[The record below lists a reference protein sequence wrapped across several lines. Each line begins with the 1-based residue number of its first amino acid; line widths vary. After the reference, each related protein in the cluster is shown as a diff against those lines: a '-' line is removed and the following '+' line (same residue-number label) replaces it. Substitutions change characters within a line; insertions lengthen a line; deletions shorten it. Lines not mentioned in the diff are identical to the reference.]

1 MNVAGMDA
9 ESKPVELL
17 TSVGS
22 CVAVCLRDP
31 VLKCGGLAQIM
42 LSQSANDSQ
51 GTSSIQIASF

>member
-1 MNVAGMDA
+1 MDVAGMKV

-42 LSQSANDSQ
+42 LSHSANDSQ
-51 GTSSIQIASF
+51 EPLPSK